1 MVDVADEI
9 PQDPLELREIKE
21 QAYRIKLFALK
32 FNTHAIVMAVRVLA
46 LALVSAQG
54 VSGRKCLF
62 HADLK
67 HFWLIGR
74 PGGKFA

>member
-1 MVDVADEI
+1 MPV
-9 PQDPLELREIKE
+9 
-21 QAYRIKLFALK
+21 RIF
-32 FNTHAIVMAVRVLA
+32 A

-67 HFWLIGR
+67 HFWLFGR

>member
-1 MVDVADEI
+1 MTV
-9 PQDPLELREIKE
+9 
-21 QAYRIKLFALK
+21 RI
-32 FNTHAIVMAVRVLA
+32 LA

-67 HFWLIGR
+67 HLLADR
-74 PGGKFA
+74 PARWENSPNSAPS